1 MIGCIGCI
9 DPIDTIDHVNSYSL
23 RPCYNTFSKE
33 QQHII
38 KGCKP
43 LDYTTSY
50 IIKNKQNNRNR
61 KRNRKELN
69 IQNIQN
75 IQIKREMIYNFVYTN
90 LKRLDIVKSI
100 EEFKSDSE
108 DEEYDSDFEY
118 N

>member
-1 MIGCIGCI
+1 MIDSIYS
-9 DPIDTIDHVNSYSL
+9 IDHVNSDSL

-38 KGCKP
+38 KVCKS

-50 IIKNKQNNRNR
+50 IIKNRQNNRNR
-61 KRNRKELN
+61 KRHRKELD
-69 IQNIQN
+69 IQN
-75 IQIKREMIYNFVYTN
+75 KREMIYNFVYTN

-108 DEEYDSDFEY
+108 EEEYASDCEY